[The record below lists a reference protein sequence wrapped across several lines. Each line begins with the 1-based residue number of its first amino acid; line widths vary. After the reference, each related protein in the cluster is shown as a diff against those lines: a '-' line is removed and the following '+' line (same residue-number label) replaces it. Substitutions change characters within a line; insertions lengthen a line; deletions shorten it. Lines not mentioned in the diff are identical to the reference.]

1 MKLHQNGGDDDVI
14 LDLQPIVAAR
24 LVDESN
30 LLCYNKG
37 EVINMELNKIITELR
52 KEKNMSQ
59 EELAEALQVSRQAIS
74 KWENGLSN
82 PDTENLIR
90 LAEIFAV
97 DVNKLVGNERAQEEV
112 PVFSARD
119 KGKTG
124 AIWVLSILLAISICA
139 AAVFAALW
147 IEARQEPV
155 STTPYVDSKWESV
168 KLYSGLMHE
177 EIPLTL
183 EEKVALAEYI
193 SKFHFEEEPENEK
206 QDNEI
211 YYGGRMYYVEFDLE
225 DVHFLWYFSERDFTQ
240 TVTFADGRKT
250 GYSYDV
256 DWTLLYEID
265 RYVYQ
270 GG

>member
-1 MKLHQNGGDDDVI
+1 MTL
-14 LDLQPIVAAR
+14 
-24 LVDESN
+24 
-30 LLCYNKG
+30 G
-37 EVINMELNKIITELR
+37 EQITELR
-52 KEKNMSQ
+52 KQKKISQ

-119 KGKTG
+119 KVKTG
-124 AIWVLSILLAISICA
+124 AIWVLSILLTISLG
-139 AAVFAALW
+139 AAVVFAVLW
-147 IEARQEPV
+147 LGARQEPV
-155 STTPYVDSKWESV
+155 STTPHVDSKWESV

-177 EIPLTL
+177 EISLTL
-183 EEKVALAEYI
+183 EEKAALAEYI
-193 SKFHFEEEPENEK
+193 SKFHFVEESENEK

-211 YYGGRMYYVEFDLE
+211 YCGGRMYCVEFDLV
-225 DVHFLWYFSERDFTQ
+225 DVHFLWYFSERDFTL
-240 TVTFADGRKT
+240 TVTFADGSKA

-265 RYVYQ
+265 KYV
-270 GG
+270 